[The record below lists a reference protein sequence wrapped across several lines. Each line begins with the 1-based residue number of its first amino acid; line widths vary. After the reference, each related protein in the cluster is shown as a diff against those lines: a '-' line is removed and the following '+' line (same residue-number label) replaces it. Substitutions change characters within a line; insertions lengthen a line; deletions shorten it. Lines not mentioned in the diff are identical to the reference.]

1 MCSRNDRRPQVTT
14 LGGILRAI
22 FGGFEL
28 TKMPALELDGQLDEL
43 YVCASCGNC
52 TLVCP
57 IYRQLNWESYGPRG
71 KLRILRTI
79 GEGTA
84 EFNDNFAW
92 KVFLCSLCEHCAAV
106 CTTGISLT
114 RFWESARAES
124 LQRGFQPSPAEYI
137 NESIRT
143 HGDIFA
149 MGSKPRLHWLEDAEE
164 VQKRVNIA
172 AEVAYFLGCNVG
184 LKPHLHDVA
193 HSMVKIMEHAGVD
206 YTVLGDK
213 EQCCGAPLI
222 WAGDLAGATSLGEK
236 IYDTMCELEIKKIV
250 FSCPSCINAFI
261 TRYPKELTEA
271 FVDKFELLTT
281 TQFIDQLNK
290 ENLLE
295 FNEQSM
301 ITVTYHDS
309 CISARKLGII
319 DEPRDIISRI
329 PGVYKIEMLPSREE
343 TRCCGAHGL
352 LNVVEPQLSSQI
364 AAMRLRDVS
373 VTPATKLL
381 VDCPRCLNAFELAS
395 LSMGYRVDIEDIVQF
410 VAKSLKTKD
419 SGGNSS

>member
-1 MCSRNDRRPQVTT
+1 MTT
-14 LGGILRAI
+14 IIGILRGI
-22 FGGFEL
+22 LGEFEL
-28 TKMPALELDGQLDEL
+28 TKMNTLELEGQLDEL

-57 IYRQLNWESYGPRG
+57 VYRQLKWESYGPRG

-79 GEGTA
+79 GEGDA

-114 RFWESARAES
+114 RFWEAARAES

-137 NESIRT
+137 NDSIKT

-149 MGSKPRLHWLEDAEE
+149 MGPKARLIWIEDLEEE
-164 VQKRVNIA
+164 VKSRVNKP
-172 AEVAYFLGCNVG
+172 AEVAYFLGCNVS

-193 HSMVKIMEHAGVD
+193 HSFVKIMEYAGVD

-213 EQCCGAPLI
+213 ELCCGAPLI
-222 WAGDLAGATSLGEK
+222 WAGDLTGATSLGEK
-236 IYDTMCELEIKKIV
+236 IYDTMCELGIKKII

-271 FVDKFELLTT
+271 FEEKFELLTT

-295 FNEQSM
+295 FDEQTM

-319 DEPRDIISRI
+319 EEPRDIISRI

-395 LSMGYRVDIEDIVQF
+395 HSMGYRVEIEDIVQF
-410 VAKSLKTKD
+410 VAKSLKPKD
-419 SGGNSS
+419 SGGISS